1 MLFNNKYT
9 EMEKLTKKDKFILK
23 CKNKFGDKFTYGDYI
38 NSQTKI
44 SILCNLHKEYFLQV
58 PAEHLRGKNGCKL
71 CTNKHEVKPLKKT
84 YDYKNQ
90 NKIYDNEKFINL
102 AINKHG
108 DKYDYSNVKY
118 TKSDLKIKIICSIHG
133 EFEQYPYSH
142 LRGKGCKKCGK
153 EVTKNKLSLNDEEFI
168 GKSKKTHGDK
178 YNYSSVD
185 YKNSHTK
192 VNIICDKHG
201 MFEQLPYDH
210 ISGHGCEKCI
220 STISNQEL
228 EINEFLKSLGLKTIT
243 SSRSIIKPNQ
253 LDIYIP
259 SHNLA
264 IEYNGLYWHSEE
276 FLNKDYH
283 LNKTIEC
290 EKQDIRLIHIFED
303 EWLFKQ
309 DVVKSRLMNML
320 GLTKNKIYGRKCV
333 IKNVT
338 LKESALFLEKNHIQG
353 VVNTSIRIG
362 LYYNEELVSLMCFNK
377 PRLGIGTTYDGYE
390 LSRFCNKLN
399 TNVIG
404 GADKLLKY
412 CIKTYQPK
420 EILSYADKRWSQG
433 DLYEKLGFIKS
444 HVNKPNYYYVI
455 GKNRKHRFG
464 FRKEILRKQGFDTK
478 NKTEHEI
485 MMERKIYRIYDC
497 GTITYKLNLT

>member
-1 MLFNNKYT
+1 
-9 EMEKLTKKDKFILK
+9 
-23 CKNKFGDKFTYGDYI
+23 
-38 NSQTKI
+38 
-44 SILCNLHKEYFLQV
+44 
-58 PAEHLRGKNGCKL
+58 
-71 CTNKHEVKPLKKT
+71 
-84 YDYKNQ
+84 
-90 NKIYDNEKFINL
+90 
-102 AINKHG
+102 
-108 DKYDYSNVKY
+108 
-118 TKSDLKIKIICSIHG
+118 
-133 EFEQYPYSH
+133 
-142 LRGKGCKKCGK
+142 
-153 EVTKNKLSLNDEEFI
+153 
-168 GKSKKTHGDK
+168 
-178 YNYSSVD
+178 
-185 YKNSHTK
+185 
-192 VNIICDKHG
+192 
-201 MFEQLPYDH
+201 
-210 ISGHGCEKCI
+210 
-220 STISNQEL
+220 
-228 EINEFLKSLGLKTIT
+228 
-243 SSRSIIKPNQ
+243 
-253 LDIYIP
+253 
-259 SHNLA
+259 
-264 IEYNGLYWHSEE
+264 
-276 FLNKDYH
+276 
-283 LNKTIEC
+283 
-290 EKQDIRLIHIFED
+290 
-303 EWLFKQ
+303 
-309 DVVKSRLMNML
+309 ML